1 MFYLL
6 KNKCQL
12 HMVGKN
18 VKIRCGKKQEKS
30 KGNNPDKYRT
40 DVYGNTMYYGS
51 YGKTTSMGWQIDHMK
66 PKSKGGSNKLKNL
79 QALNSKKKYEFG

>member
-1 MFYLL
+1 MSTSYGR
-6 KNKCQL
+6 KKCKDS
-12 HMVGKN
+12 VWEKAR
-18 VKIRCGKKQEKS
+18 KI